1 MLFPAQLRA
10 THGHT
15 ASIWEENMFHM
26 VTRRSLAV
34 VGLAAAL
41 AAPLAWAQD
50 APPARVRGT
59 IERIEGPVYVV
70 KSRDGAEL
78 KIVLAENAV
87 AAGLVKATLA
97 DIKQGS
103 FVGIAAMPQPDGAQ
117 RALEVLIFPEAM
129 RGTGEGHYP
138 WDLQPKSTMTN
149 ANVEQLVTGVDG
161 QTLTVKYK
169 DGEKKIIV
177 PPDVPIVTF
186 APGDKARLEARDQDF
201 HRCLEKAARWNAS
214 GGPCELWQG
223 WSYAP
228 NVMMRQFPPSRIIC
242 LSDRR
247 DSRDTVS
254 SRRTGSYRRSLGL
267 CRASGSGAAREAAC
281 FCVHLSRYYEDSCT

>member
-1 MLFPAQLRA
+1 MV
-10 THGHT
+10 
-15 ASIWEENMFHM
+15 HM
-26 VTRRSLAV
+26 TRRSLAV

-41 AAPLAWAQD
+41 AAPLVWAQD
-50 APPARVRGT
+50 APPVRVRGT

-78 KIVLAENAV
+78 KIVLAENGV
-87 AAGLVKATLA
+87 AAGLIKATLA

-149 ANVEQLVTGVDG
+149 ANVEHVVTGVDG

-169 DGEKKIIV
+169 DGEKKLIV
-177 PPDVPIVTF
+177 PPDATIVTY
-186 APGDKARLEARDQDF
+186 APGDKSDLKPGTKIFIAAAKKLPDGTLEAPRVNYGRD
-201 HRCLEKAARWNAS
+201 
-214 GGPCELWQG
+214 GIT
-223 WSYAP
+223 
-228 NVMMRQFPPSRIIC
+228 PPM
-242 LSDRR
+242 
-247 DSRDTVS
+247 
-254 SRRTGSYRRSLGL
+254 
-267 CRASGSGAAREAAC
+267 
-281 FCVHLSRYYEDSCT
+281 

>member
-1 MLFPAQLRA
+1 
-10 THGHT
+10 
-15 ASIWEENMFHM
+15 MFHM
-26 VTRRSLAV
+26 VTRRSFAV

-149 ANVEQLVTGVDG
+149 ANVEQVVTEVNGR
-161 QTLTVKYK
+161 TLTVKYK

-177 PPDVPIVTF
+177 PPDAPIVTF
-186 APGDKARLEARDQDF
+186 ASGDKADLKPGIKIFIGASKKLPDGTLQ
-201 HRCLEKAARWNAS
+201 AARVNY
-214 GGPCELWQG
+214 GKDGLT
-223 WSYAP
+223 
-228 NVMMRQFPPSRIIC
+228 PPM
-242 LSDRR
+242 
-247 DSRDTVS
+247 
-254 SRRTGSYRRSLGL
+254 
-267 CRASGSGAAREAAC
+267 
-281 FCVHLSRYYEDSCT
+281 